1 MNKPLPYIA
10 HLDLDSF
17 FVSAELLQNPA
28 LKGLPVII
36 GGSATRGVVTT
47 CSYEARKYGVKSAMP
62 MIKAMELCPHAVL
75 VKSTRGLYSKYSA
88 WVTQIISSKAP
99 LYQKA
104 SIDEFYVDLTG
115 MDKYFNPYEW
125 TLALKKE
132 ITETTGLPISF
143 GLASNKLVAKI
154 ATDEA
159 KPNGA
164 LQIPHGMEQFFLA
177 PLKVG
182 KIPGVGNHLVEKLQ
196 TLGIVTIGDLLLYNE
211 NELENLLG
219 KNGNYLY
226 KAARGEYISEV
237 NNSRESKSISNEH
250 TFDEYQ
256 TNSDFLLTELVRM
269 TEKVAFELRREEKS
283 AACVTVKIRYHN
295 FETFSKQLHIEPTID
310 DSIFIK
316 TVKKLF
322 NELYK
327 SGKKVRLLG
336 VKLSQFQLPQIQG
349 NLFTDVKKNQQLF
362 HAIDAVKLK
371 YGKNALQKA
380 ITVKKD

>member
-88 WVTQIISSKAP
+88 WVTQIIASKAP

-283 AACVTVKIRYHN
+283 AACVTVKIRYQN

-310 DSIFIK
+310 DTTFIK
-316 TVKKLF
+316 TAKKLF
-322 NELYK
+322 TELYK
-327 SGKKVRLLG
+327 PGKKVRLLG

-362 HAIDAVKLK
+362 NAIDAVKLK